1 MIAFPPDASIMAM
14 AIATFTTGY
23 TIFNDD
29 NALLPTNRD
38 TKIPSTMVY
47 NDINTIMMIDGAAKL
62 SSDHGVM
69 RRFNDLPILTSPL
82 RFITLF

>member
-47 NDINTIMMIDGAAKL
+47 NDINTIMMIEGAANFNRSQGEKL
-62 SSDHGVM
+62 RLMDV
-69 RRFNDLPILTSPL
+69 LI
-82 RFITLF
+82 